1 MTTDLHID
9 IRTAAGAAR
18 EAVESLAAPSDRV
31 AALKHALDLERNSL
45 AEERDSLRAR
55 LADLEA
61 AMGKQKR
68 TRAQR
73 QPKGEKIAPADVRTM
88 AFSALD
94 HPRTVD
100 EVAQAVHVKRGQA
113 TEALADL
120 VTDGRARK
128 VRAGR
133 GWRFERTPAVDTTPI
148 IVDVG
153 AAVMAMKAGGS

>member
-18 EAVESLAAPSDRV
+18 EAVENLTPSERVTALA
-31 AALKHALDLERNSL
+31 HALELERNAL

-61 AMGKQKR
+61 AMGKPKR
-68 TRAQR
+68 TRTPR
-73 QPKGEKIAPADVRTM
+73 QPKGEKIAPADVRTL
-88 AFSALD
+88 ALSALD
-94 HPRTVD
+94 QPRTVD
-100 EVAQAVHVKRGQA
+100 EVAQAVHVTRGQA

-133 GWRFERTPAVDTTPI
+133 GWRFERTADEAKAV
-148 IVDVG
+148 
-153 AAVMAMKAGGS
+153 AQ

>member
-18 EAVESLAAPSDRV
+18 EAVENLTPSERVTALA
-31 AALKHALDLERNSL
+31 HALDLERNAL

-55 LADLEA
+55 LADLDA
-61 AMGKQKR
+61 AMGRPKR
-68 TRAQR
+68 PRTPR
-73 QPKGEKIAPADVRTM
+73 QPASGSIAPADVRTL
-88 AFSALD
+88 ALD
-94 HPRTVD
+94 ALDQPRTVD
-100 EVAQAVHVKRGQA
+100 EVAQAVHVSRGLA

-133 GWRFERTPAVDTTPI
+133 GWRFERTADEAKAV
-148 IVDVG
+148 
-153 AAVMAMKAGGS
+153 AQ

>member
-18 EAVESLAAPSDRV
+18 EAVESLTPTERV
-31 AALKHALDLERNSL
+31 TALAHALELERNAL

-61 AMGKQKR
+61 AMGKPKR
-68 TRAQR
+68 QRAPQ
-73 QPKGEKIAPADVRTM
+73 QPSSGSISSTDLRTL
-88 AFSALD
+88 ALSALD
-94 HPRTVD
+94 QPRTVD
-100 EVAQAVHVKRGQA
+100 EVAKAVRVSRGLA
-113 TEALADL
+113 TEALDDL

-133 GWRFERTPAVDTTPI
+133 GWRFERTQDATK
-148 IVDVG
+148 G
-153 AAVMAMKAGGS
+153 AAQ

>member
-1 MTTDLHID
+1 VTTDLHID

-18 EAVESLAAPSDRV
+18 EAVESLTPSERV
-31 AALKHALDLERNSL
+31 TALAHALELERNAL

-61 AMGKQKR
+61 AMGKPKR
-68 TRAQR
+68 TRAPR

-88 AFSALD
+88 ALDALD
-94 HPRTVD
+94 QPRTVD
-100 EVAQAVHVKRGQA
+100 EVAQAVHVTRGQA

-133 GWRFERTPAVDTTPI
+133 GWRFERTQDEAKAV
-148 IVDVG
+148 
-153 AAVMAMKAGGS
+153 AQ